1 MQNYYVYIMTNKPK
15 GTLYVGIT
23 NNLARRVFEH
33 KNNITQGF
41 TSKYKLHK
49 LVFYNYSTD
58 VSAAIEYEKRVK
70 KWNRQWKI
78 ELIEDFNP
86 NWDDLYNQILG

>member
-1 MQNYYVYIMTNKPK
+1 MYNYYVYIMTNKPK

-33 KNNITQGF
+33 KNNITKGF

-58 VSAAIEYEKRVK
+58 VNAAIEYEKRVK

-78 ELIEDFNP
+78 DLIEDFNP
-86 NWDDLYNQILG
+86 HWNDLYHQILG